1 MSEVFEPLLRSYDEK
16 RRAELVAAYMAV
28 EYAAEPVPE
37 VRFPALREPALRR
50 TVEKMLGLSG
60 RTLVRSDQAWISG
73 YRDDVAAELAAD
85 PQCVPPVEDRAVLV
99 LVLIHSVA
107 IPRAAGLLSNDSWL
121 SPYPTPVDELRRRT
135 QLPIG
140 ELESALRR
148 LRMAGL
154 VAQMKAGGD
163 EAGGFV
169 PGPQFHRLTDAAR
182 RRLQEELILA
192 AGPDS
197 PLAAAIR
204 ARRRGQER
212 EDARSPERDAAR
224 GGGPSGAAQGGGP
237 SGAAQGG
244 GPSSAAQGGGPSG
257 AAQGGGPS
265 GRARENGRG
274 DARGGVEGAGL
285 DGVSGAGGDGE
296 RGEQA

>member
-1 MSEVFEPLLRSYDEK
+1 MGELFEPLLRSYDER

-28 EYAAEPVPE
+28 EHAAAPVPE

-50 TVEKMLGLSG
+50 TVEAMLGLSG
-60 RTLVRSDQAWISG
+60 RTLVRAAPKEWISG
-73 YRDDVAAELAAD
+73 YRDEVAAELAAD
-85 PQCVPPVEDRAVLV
+85 PDCVPPAQERAVLA

-107 IPRAAGLLSNDSWL
+107 IPRAAGLLADDSWQ
-121 SPYPTPVDELRRRT
+121 SPFPTPVEELRRRS

-140 ELESALRR
+140 ELEAALRR
-148 LRMAGL
+148 LRVAGL
-154 VAQMKAGGD
+154 VAQVKAGGD

-204 ARRRGQER
+204 ARRRGR
-212 EDARSPERDAAR
+212 VNV
-224 GGGPSGAAQGGGP
+224 QGET
-237 SGAAQGG
+237 
-244 GPSSAAQGGGPSG
+244 
-257 AAQGGGPS
+257 
-265 GRARENGRG
+265 R
-274 DARGGVEGAGL
+274 
-285 DGVSGAGGDGE
+285 
-296 RGEQA
+296 